1 MARYS
6 VEVDQANKDAFLQR
20 LLDFVPQDCTL
31 RMEGHFT
38 RILSGVLGLA
48 YSHPRKA
55 FLSSEIA
62 FSRLSLTLSPENI
75 RWLQQDG
82 LNELLSYNIVWH
94 MFLSSD
100 NRDHIEIYDSFASIV
115 MNHWLDKQHL
125 EMLKAENLIK
135 HFTEIE
141 E

>member
-1 MARYS
+1 
-6 VEVDQANKDAFLQR
+6 AFLQR
-20 LLDFVPQDCTL
+20 LLDFVPQGGTL

-62 FSRLSLTLSPENI
+62 FSRLSLTLAPENI
-75 RWLQQDG
+75 HWLQQDG

-94 MFLSSD
+94 VFLSSD
-100 NRDHIEIYDSFASIV
+100 NRDQIEIYDSFASIV